1 MANNILI
8 STAARN
14 AAMDAVTLLLNAGGA
29 GTIKIYD
36 GTQPAGPGTAIT
48 TQVLLV
54 TLTYSADAYGDASA
68 GVATAAAI
76 TSGTAV
82 ATGTAS
88 WMRHASGGATAVF
101 DGTVG
106 TSGTDLILGTAAINS
121 GNVVAISSFT
131 MTHPA

>member
-14 AAMDAVTLLLNAGGA
+14 AAMDAVTALLNVGGA
-29 GTIKIYD
+29 GTLKIYD
-36 GTQPAGPGTAIT
+36 GAQPAGPGTAVGS
-48 TQVLLV
+48 QVLLV
-54 TLTYSADAYGDASA
+54 TLTFSVDAFGDATG
-68 GVATAAAI
+68 GVSTAAAI

-82 ATGTAS
+82 ATGTAA
-88 WMRHASGGATAVF
+88 WMRLASGGGTAVI

-106 TSGTDLILGTAAINS
+106 TSGTDLILGTATINS

-131 MTHPA
+131 LTHPA